1 MVRKRR
7 RGGLRSRLCLEGVP
21 AISGRES
28 SWKLWQ
34 QERLDLSNNS
44 TFLAR
49 NERKNVFKIKKEEFL
64 ERERTK
70 KKKNK
75 NKKQLSLEFFHLGQI
90 IWRGCGRHFPIYGGS
105 APPAGSVSTLP
116 QL

>member
-7 RGGLRSRLCLEGVP
+7 RSCLRSCLCLEGVP

-28 SWKLWQ
+28 SWKLWL

-49 NERKNVFKIKKEEFL
+49 NERKNVFKIKM
-64 ERERTK
+64 
-70 KKKNK
+70 KN
-75 NKKQLSLEFFHLGQI
+75 F
-90 IWRGCGRHFPIYGGS
+90 
-105 APPAGSVSTLP
+105 
-116 QL
+116 